1 MVCFIHD
8 ELFCGWL
15 TYERRFHLIF
25 GSDNSQRFSPLQI
38 SEAPQAGFKLKQN
51 LNIDFIVE
59 AVQ

>member
-1 MVCFIHD
+1 MMNCFA
-8 ELFCGWL
+8 EWL

-25 GSDNSQRFSPLQI
+25 GSDNAQRFSPLQI